1 MRLSRQKFR
10 VYNIIY
16 RGCSMAFT
24 EEFVNSLDI
33 NQEDII
39 NKISTELNIP
49 TFKVRPT
56 VKLSKEGSTI
66 PFISRYR
73 KEATGNL
80 DEVEVRD
87 IFHKM
92 ISLENLETRRI
103 EIIKALFAQGKLTD
117 ELYYNIQKSETYMEL
132 EDLYAPFKKKKKTR
146 GMVAIERGLEELANL
161 MEKERDIEKF
171 AAGYISAEKEVNS
184 VEEALQ
190 GAMDIIAEKIARDIE
205 NRKLIKLFIYENG
218 FLAVKGKKNEESS
231 VYKMYYDYKEPLKT
245 VKPHRVLAINRGE
258 KEEELDVVVDY
269 DLDAVNETLLRNT
282 KTANDYHKKAVLDGL
297 KRLLV
302 PAVLREIRTDFSED
316 ADKHGISIFAENL
329 RNLLMQPPIKKTR
342 VMGID
347 PGIRTG
353 TKIVCIS
360 ETGKFLEYFMIRQ
373 DKVAESKKLIAEYAK
388 KHSVELIAVGN
399 GTGSHEVQQVVAEA
413 ISDYSLPVQYT
424 IVSED
429 GASVY
434 SASDVARDEFPDLDL
449 TIRGAIS
456 IGRRLQDPLSELV
469 KIDPKSIGVGL
480 YQHDVNQTALSN
492 SLDEVVESV
501 VNNVGVNINTAS
513 YSLLRYVSGITTFV
527 AKNIIEYRDDR
538 GIIKTRDELKRVA
551 GIGEKVFEQAAG
563 FIKIPESDNP
573 LDNTWVHP
581 ENYEIAT
588 EIYNLLKTGKNLTSQ
603 VILDLERKYDVGE
616 STIKDIVDEIKKP
629 NRDPREDFPQPI
641 LQKGVVKFE
650 DLKNGMKVTGKVKN
664 VVDFGAFID
673 IGIKETA
680 LIHVSQMSSKFIKN
694 PQEVLKVGDVKEFSI
709 IEIDN
714 VRKRISLS
722 LKENSI
728 QKQKF
733 NYRDYIV

>member
-1 MRLSRQKFR
+1 
-10 VYNIIY
+10 
-16 RGCSMAFT
+16 
-24 EEFVNSLDI
+24 
-33 NQEDII
+33 
-39 NKISTELNIP
+39 
-49 TFKVRPT
+49 
-56 VKLSKEGSTI
+56 
-66 PFISRYR
+66 
-73 KEATGNL
+73 
-80 DEVEVRD
+80 
-87 IFHKM
+87 
-92 ISLENLETRRI
+92 
-103 EIIKALFAQGKLTD
+103 
-117 ELYYNIQKSETYMEL
+117 
-132 EDLYAPFKKKKKTR
+132 
-146 GMVAIERGLEELANL
+146 
-161 MEKERDIEKF
+161 
-171 AAGYISAEKEVNS
+171 
-184 VEEALQ
+184 
-190 GAMDIIAEKIARDIE
+190 
-205 NRKLIKLFIYENG
+205 
-218 FLAVKGKKNEESS
+218 
-231 VYKMYYDYKEPLKT
+231 
-245 VKPHRVLAINRGE
+245 
-258 KEEELDVVVDY
+258 
-269 DLDAVNETLLRNT
+269 
-282 KTANDYHKKAVLDGL
+282 
-297 KRLLV
+297 
-302 PAVLREIRTDFSED
+302 
-316 ADKHGISIFAENL
+316 
-329 RNLLMQPPIKKTR
+329 
-342 VMGID
+342 
-347 PGIRTG
+347 
-353 TKIVCIS
+353 
-360 ETGKFLEYFMIRQ
+360 
-373 DKVAESKKLIAEYAK
+373 
-388 KHSVELIAVGN
+388 
-399 GTGSHEVQQVVAEA
+399 
-413 ISDYSLPVQYT
+413 
-424 IVSED
+424 
-429 GASVY
+429 
-434 SASDVARDEFPDLDL
+434 
-449 TIRGAIS
+449 
-456 IGRRLQDPLSELV
+456 
-469 KIDPKSIGVGL
+469 
-480 YQHDVNQTALSN
+480 
-492 SLDEVVESV
+492 VESV

-538 GIIKTRDELKRVA
+538 GIIKTRDELKKVA